1 MTEAALSLYTPVAGT
16 CWGQRSSNS
25 PPQLLLHEWG
35 DEFWVHDHRRW
46 GGFEKAM
53 SQLRAPEPLNR
64 ACRDKYH
71 ALDQL
76 ASFAVCL
83 EMTKLDAA
91 EAFSGKSGL
100 QK

>member
-1 MTEAALSLYTPVAGT
+1 
-16 CWGQRSSNS
+16 
-25 PPQLLLHEWG
+25 
-35 DEFWVHDHRRW
+35 
-46 GGFEKAM
+46 M